1 MGYFSNGT
9 EHEMWEAANCALCVH
24 MQEEVGCPVI
34 NAHFGPPAAWR
45 DGPHNV
51 LDKMI
56 PLKPDGIFNEHC
68 IFLRIRPEVQD
79 A

>member
-1 MGYFSNGT
+1 
-9 EHEMWEAANCALCVH
+9 
-24 MQEEVGCPVI
+24 
-34 NAHFGPPAAWR
+34 
-45 DGPHNV
+45 HNV